1 MISFKTYF
9 YSLIKESPDTLP
21 NAHWTDPDARA
32 FIVHPDFF
40 CLAMVKGVKHSDM
53 LIKLNELVANHQGN
67 IVQPV
72 KEGGILYQGNFS
84 QIEPVLNFT
93 KNGNRSYLLK
103 YSHHKK
109 LGVLVGRIWVDKKEI
124 SFWNNIQ
131 DVNLN
136 SINKVLNVIEQY
148 FHRDLSTFTWEVFE
162 KENPGEQPKE
172 ATYTLDELEDRLQ
185 EDTDDQEYEDVS
197 DHGETAVTQ
206 THGQKNPQWD
216 KLHLTPPDKKGQA
229 MKKMGIVPKKPID
242 IKDRYKLGLESF
254 KPHFYQTILEM
265 PQRITSKIKIDA
277 NVSHVY
283 DWAEEIDQIKIDNTD
298 LDVWMLKDQNDIKL
312 WFIRNDVIQ
321 TELAFTLFGQGIQEN
336 LVIQGLD
343 APKGLARKI
352 YVNYL
357 LNKYPFILSDSTM
370 TPEGFGFWKKLWTE
384 YKDQFMFYIYDSYN
398 KTKTDLTDVNQM
410 DEVFGPEKD
419 KHQYKFVMV
428 R

>member
-1 MISFKTYF
+1 MNFKTYF

-216 KLHLTPPDKKGQA
+216 KLHLTPPDKKGEV
-229 MKKMGIVPKKPID
+229 MKNMGIMPRKPID
-242 IKDRYKLGLESF
+242 IRDKYKLGMESF
-254 KPHFYQTILEM
+254 KKMFYNILNESGSSEYGPLYHGGLWDGRKPM
-265 PQRITSKIKIDA
+265 KVGGRGALGIGGYLTADIAKAAAYAKDTNNPGAKIVECYVKLNKPLIIENQMNHPVTEALIKLGIDKQQA
-277 NVSHVY
+277 INLVERTEEKYGYIGTQLKTVAQQLGY
-283 DWAEEIDQIKIDNTD
+283 DALIQLDRDDLEEIS
-298 LDVWMLKDQNDIKL
+298 
-312 WFIRNDVIQ
+312 
-321 TELAFTLFGQGIQEN
+321 E
-336 LVIQGLD
+336 LVIWSPHQIS
-343 APKGLARKI
+343 RI
-352 YVNYL
+352 SQV
-357 LNKYPFILSDSTM
+357 
-370 TPEGFGFWKKLWTE
+370 
-384 YKDQFMFYIYDSYN
+384 
-398 KTKTDLTDVNQM
+398 M
-410 DEVFGPEKD
+410 DY
-419 KHQYKFVMV
+419 Q
-428 R
+428 